1 MLKNKEKSPQ
11 EPRSNNKKD
20 ICNPVK
26 IQHTK
31 DRIKLKVKARV
42 PKTFNCM
49 IKLSYNII
57 LQGTF

>member
-1 MLKNKEKSPQ
+1 MSKTFGILKNKEKSPQ

-31 DRIKLKVKARV
+31 DSKS
-42 PKTFNCM
+42 PCT
-49 IKLSYNII
+49 
-57 LQGTF
+57 